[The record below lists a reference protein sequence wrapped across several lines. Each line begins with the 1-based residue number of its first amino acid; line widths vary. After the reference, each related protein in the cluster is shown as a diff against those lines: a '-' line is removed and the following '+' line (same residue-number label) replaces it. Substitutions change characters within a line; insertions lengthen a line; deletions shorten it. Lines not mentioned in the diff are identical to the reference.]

1 MCSVLPQSKALPLGI
16 DSLSVEGPA
25 HTPWRSRFTL
35 LSRFAPVR
43 GLVILC
49 QTFVRCCQSS
59 HHTLSATALGSVGS
73 QSFENARLRAISN
86 RGVDG
91 VFEIV
96 RIVGRGLVSIAEVHA
111 IVAGAQLAQNEPGMA
126 RDRFGFLERHE
137 YSKEIPQGYSVSS
150 ADCCEV

>member
-1 MCSVLPQSKALPLGI
+1 MVGTFLCLLLDVFGLAAI
-16 DSLSVEGPA
+16 EGAAARDRFPFCGRAA

-73 QSFENARLRAISN
+73 QSFENARLRAISTAVLTASS
-86 RGVDG
+86 R
-91 VFEIV
+91 
-96 RIVGRGLVSIAEVHA
+96 L
-111 IVAGAQLAQNEPGMA
+111 
-126 RDRFGFLERHE
+126 
-137 YSKEIPQGYSVSS
+137 SV
-150 ADCCEV
+150 